1 MRMAKDH
8 TMSFTMKLL
17 CGRREFVIGVTAILL
32 TVCIG
37 SFVSCAQIIGCDVTQ
52 IFPASQLWFVFSFA
66 NDVSG
71 IFYMFVLPLAS
82 SIMVA
87 DAYFMNRYTRASI
100 FVLARASKTK
110 YLLCMAVSVFLLPFL
125 VVLFCLVISQVLVL
139 IAAPAVSS
147 DWYSLS
153 PPNYHFLYEMVMF
166 PAVFSINQYVHNLI
180 IMVIDAVYAG
190 LIALTSYSISLFV
203 QKSRFLVVALPGLT
217 VLLWSFLV
225 SILRCNRW
233 SPIEYLSPVIAVA
246 EPKHIVLAILF
257 GGLFLTSICLLCIK
271 CKRCVDEL

>member
-1 MRMAKDH
+1 M
-8 TMSFTMKLL
+8 
-17 CGRREFVIGVTAILL
+17 
-32 TVCIG
+32 
-37 SFVSCAQIIGCDVTQ
+37 
-52 IFPASQLWFVFSFA
+52 
-66 NDVSG
+66 
-71 IFYMFVLPLAS
+71 
-82 SIMVA
+82 
-87 DAYFMNRYTRASI
+87 
-100 FVLARASKTK
+100 
-110 YLLCMAVSVFLLPFL
+110 SVFLLPFL

-139 IAAPAVSS
+139 IAAPAFSFN
-147 DWYSLS
+147 WYSLS

-217 VLLWSFLV
+217 VLLWSFLA

-246 EPKHIVLAILF
+246 EPKYIVLAILF